1 MKEDARVSMTYQR
14 RRNRETQQVRGRDGD
29 VMWKTTTRRV
39 NSRDVRVAMITK
51 PLCRSRR
58 KTDGNSRQTG
68 EGERERGREGRRSGL
83 EAGSFVIY
91 KMKTALASGMVLA
104 TALMLSPEHA
114 LAAADETFALKC
126 AGTLVKS

>member
-1 MKEDARVSMTYQR
+1 M
-14 RRNRETQQVRGRDGD
+14 RGRDGD

-68 EGERERGREGRRSGL
+68 EGEREGEGEGRRSGL

-114 LAAADETFALKC
+114 LASADETFALKC

>member
-1 MKEDARVSMTYQR
+1 MILSQGYFLRNGPDLRHEPLVEDVHWF
-14 RRNRETQQVRGRDGD
+14 DGD
-29 VMWKTTTRRV
+29 GYVHW
-39 NSRDVRVAMITK
+39 VR
-51 PLCRSRR
+51 LH
-58 KTDGNSRQTG
+58 GG
-68 EGERERGREGRRSGL
+68 EGEREGEGEGRRSGL